1 MEISNIY
8 KALLRKEL
16 LSFRKQAFIVFF
28 SFAIPVMLV
37 AFTLFESVHSFGTNI
52 TDEIKSYLI
61 TYQMQFI
68 PIYSIPTTIIMAFSK
83 SVMDERK
90 EKTNDVLMAIGIPQ
104 KTIWTAKMLF
114 VYVLSVAILVFE
126 YIIYLAACRL
136 FLGVFP
142 SMTLMAGVLI
152 FFVMPVLCLAV
163 SMVLCLLYWVLKNNA
178 LVSLSPTI
186 LMYIAVFGSMKLQ
199 DHKFGAGWIVVPL
212 VMISASYIISI
223 SIINKVSNEYISNLN

>member
-61 TYQMQFI
+61 TY
-68 PIYSIPTTIIMAFSK
+68 
-83 SVMDERK
+83 
-90 EKTNDVLMAIGIPQ
+90 
-104 KTIWTAKMLF
+104 
-114 VYVLSVAILVFE
+114 
-126 YIIYLAACRL
+126 
-136 FLGVFP
+136 
-142 SMTLMAGVLI
+142 
-152 FFVMPVLCLAV
+152 
-163 SMVLCLLYWVLKNNA
+163 
-178 LVSLSPTI
+178 
-186 LMYIAVFGSMKLQ
+186 
-199 DHKFGAGWIVVPL
+199 HKFGAGWIVVPL
-212 VMISASYIISI
+212 VMISVSYIISI

>member
-16 LSFRKQAFIVFF
+16 LSFKKQVLLVFF
-28 SFAIPVMLV
+28 SLAIPVMLV
-37 AFTLFESVHSFGTNI
+37 AFTLYESVHAFGTDI

-61 TYQMQFI
+61 SYQMQFI

-83 SVMDERK
+83 SVTDERK

-104 KTIWTAKMLF
+104 KTIWTAKILF
-114 VYVLSVAILVFE
+114 VYILSIVVLAFE
-126 YIIYLAACRL
+126 YFIYLIFCQL
-136 FLGVFP
+136 LLGVFP
-142 SMTLMAGVLI
+142 SLTLMAGALI

-178 LVSLSPTI
+178 LVSLFPTF

-199 DHKFGAGWIVVPL
+199 DHKFGAGWVVIPL
-212 VMISASYIISI
+212 LMISVSYIISI
-223 SIINKVSNEYISNLN
+223 SIINKISNEYISNLN